1 MHAGADFLQG
11 LALVLCVAAFTT
23 VVCQRLG
30 LPVVVG
36 YLLAGMVVSDQTPGP
51 RLADPSSVHT
61 LSELGVILLM
71 FSLGLDFSLRRLV
84 RAGLVAGLVALV
96 ETSLMLWL
104 GSTAAQLLGW
114 QGLTSL
120 FAGAMVAISST
131 TIVVKS
137 FAEQPV
143 PERLRELTF
152 GVLIGEDLIAVVL
165 IATLTALA
173 SGTAASTGELA
184 TTVGRLGG
192 FLLVVTVVGMLI
204 VPRLMRAVARLR
216 AETLVV
222 TSVGLSFAFALL
234 AQAAGYSVALG
245 AFLAGALVG
254 ESGVEREVER
264 LVRPVRDV
272 FAAVFFVSIGML
284 VDPTVAADHAG
295 AACLLLTVV
304 LVGKVASVG
313 LAAFLAGQGVRT
325 AVQAGMSLAQ
335 IGEFSFI
342 IVAVG
347 VSSGAVPPALYSI
360 AITVSAATA
369 LLTPWLIRHS
379 PAAAARFDARL
390 PKRLQT
396 FAALYA
402 TWIERLR
409 ATTPAAGAAAA
420 VRTRLRPLLVD
431 ALLLSL
437 VVVGAALEGPAVAD
451 WLSSALPVTR
461 RPADVVVGAAAALLA
476 LPFVVSLLRTARALG
491 TALGAAAL
499 PIPPAG
505 QVDLADAPR
514 RAMVVG
520 LQVAVLLLVAT
531 PLVAATQSFVP
542 PVQGALTLGVVLAI
556 GGVDIWR
563 RATTLQAHTR
573 AAAEVIVEL
582 LARQLPSESASHE
595 TLLPLRDL
603 LPGLGD
609 PVPLRLSAASHGV
622 GRTLAA
628 LDLRGLTGA
637 TVLAI
642 VRDGDSVTVPTGNET
657 LRAGDVLALA
667 GPAQAIEAARALLLD
682 GPQPAAQ
689 SVSRQASADEEY

>member
-1 MHAGADFLQG
+1 MHPGAEFLQG
-11 LALVLCVAAFTT
+11 LALVLCVAALTT

-84 RAGLVAGLVALV
+84 RTGLVAGLVALV

-114 QGLTSL
+114 PGLTAL

-137 FAEQPV
+137 FAEEPV
-143 PERLRELTF
+143 PNSLRELTF
-152 GVLIGEDLIAVVL
+152 GVLIGEDLIAVAL

-173 SGTAASTGELA
+173 SGSAASPGGLA
-184 TTVGRLGG
+184 ITIGRLAG
-192 FLLVVTVVGMLI
+192 FLLVVSVVGVLV
-204 VPRLMRAVARLR
+204 VPRLMRAIAHLR
-216 AETLVV
+216 DETLVV
-222 TSVGLSFAFALL
+222 ASVGLSFAFALL

-272 FAAVFFVSIGML
+272 FAAVFFVSIGMM
-284 VDPTVAADHAG
+284 VDPAVAADHAG
-295 AACLLLTVV
+295 AALLFLVV
-304 LVGKVASVG
+304 VVVGKITSVG

-347 VSSGAVPPALYSI
+347 VSSGAVPPALSAI
-360 AITVSAATA
+360 AITVSAASA
-369 LLTPWLIRHS
+369 LLTPSLIRHS
-379 PAAAARFDARL
+379 AAAAALADARL

-409 ATTPAAGAAAA
+409 AAPAAGSAAAIRA
-420 VRTRLRPLLVD
+420 RVWPLLVD
-431 ALLLSL
+431 ALLLTL
-437 VVVGAALEGPAVAD
+437 VVVGAALEGPAVVAWLGAHLPLPSRIAD
-451 WLSSALPVTR
+451 L
-461 RPADVVVGAAAALLA
+461 VVGAGAAVLA

-491 TALGAAAL
+491 TALSTAAL
-499 PIPPAG
+499 PPPAAG
-505 QVDLADAPR
+505 LVDLADAPR

-542 PVQGALTLGVVLAI
+542 PLQGALTLGIVLAI
-556 GGVDIWR
+556 GGIDIWR
-563 RATTLQAHTR
+563 RATTLQAHAR
-573 AAAEVIVEL
+573 AAAEVIVEV
-582 LARQLPSESASHE
+582 LARQLPSGAGPPAP
-595 TLLPLRDL
+595 LPPLREL

-609 PVPLRLSAASHGV
+609 PVPLRLDAGSHGV
-622 GRTLAA
+622 GRTLAE
-628 LDLRGLTGA
+628 LNLRGLTGA

-642 VRDGDSVTVPTGNET
+642 VRDGASVTVPSGSEP

-667 GPAQAIEAARALLLD
+667 GPAQAIDAARQLLLD
-682 GPQPAAQ
+682 GPQP
-689 SVSRQASADEEY
+689 SRISPSGPG